1 MKIAK
6 ILLKSFA
13 IFISFTFIF
22 LFLLFP
28 FNDLSQLVSD
38 QVSKATQNRVFL
50 QFQNLSLS
58 LFPVGV
64 QLKQVSVDTTTGL
77 QLKLGE
83 LILQP
88 SVLGALNKKP
98 FGSIE
103 ASGFLNGLVQAKLSA
118 GPKTEQGNERYQLN
132 VKLENLRLDD
142 AKKLASLPVELQGNL
157 TSELSAL
164 ADPTFKD
171 QPNSDFSFNVKNFKI
186 PNSNVNLGNLGSINL
201 PELKLKKL
209 DGKGRLENANLV
221 VESLQLG
228 QSGDDINGSI
238 KGQIQLNIDNI
249 RDDFQ
254 KREIIIPRFG
264 AYSFD
269 VRLTMSP
276 DFEKRASLFLIF
288 ISGFKT
294 QVPGQYNFKISGS
307 NLQLPPSI
315 TALR

>member
-1 MKIAK
+1 MKVLK
-6 ILLKSFA
+6 VLLKSFA
-13 IFISFTFIF
+13 VFLSFTVFF
-22 LFLLFP
+22 LFLFFP

-64 QLKQVSVDTTTGL
+64 QLQQVSLDTTTGL
-77 QLKLGE
+77 QLKLAE
-83 LILQP
+83 LVLQP
-88 SVLGALNKKP
+88 SVFGALNKKP
-98 FGSIE
+98 FGSVE
-103 ASGFLNGLVQAKLSA
+103 ASGFLNGQVQVKLGS
-118 GPKTEQGNERYQLN
+118 GPKSEQGNERYQLN
-132 VKLENLRLDD
+132 LKMENLRLDE
-142 AKKLASLPVELQGNL
+142 AKKWAILPLELQGNL
-157 TSELSAL
+157 SSELSAL

-201 PELKLKKL
+201 PELKLRKL
-209 DGKGRLENANLV
+209 DGKGRLENSSLV

-254 KREIIIPRFG
+254 KREMIIPRFG

-269 VRLTMSP
+269 VRLNISP

-288 ISGFKT
+288 ISGYKT

-307 NLQLPPSI
+307 NLQLPPTI